1 MAVLTEEA
9 KVTLVQSLACYDT
22 PTQAAE
28 VVAQEHGVKI
38 GRDQAIKYD
47 PTKPAGARLGKKYR
61 AIFHATR
68 EAFLKDTAS
77 IPIAQQ
83 AFRLRALQR
92 ELERAQARGNA
103 AMVLQLLEQAS
114 KEIGGAF
121 TNRRELT
128 GKDGK
133 DLPAAP
139 AGVLVVPGLMQDT
152 AAWSKQAQ
160 AVSLKPGE

>member
-9 KVTLVQSLACYDT
+9 KVTLVQALACYDT

-28 VVAQEHGVKI
+28 LVAQEHGVKI

-47 PTKPAGARLGKKYR
+47 PTKPAGKNLGKKYR
-61 AIFHATR
+61 AIFESTR
-68 EAFLKDTAS
+68 KAFLEDTAT

-83 AFRLRALQR
+83 AYRLRALQR
-92 ELERAQARGNA
+92 ELERAQSRGNA

-139 AGVLVVPGLMQDT
+139 AGVLVVPGLMTDPGAW
-152 AAWSKQAQ
+152 AAAAQ
-160 AVSLKPGE
+160 GAAKPE